1 MPTQDDLIDKLA
13 DCEGFEWDTSN
24 ADKIWQRHQVS
35 TTECEEVFLNHSLI
49 VGADEAH
56 SEFEDRLYALGS
68 SDIGRL
74 LFAAFT
80 IRRRLIR
87 VISARDMSRQE
98 RRIFKLA
105 I

>member
-1 MPTQDDLIDKLA
+1 VPIQDDLLNRLA
-13 DCEGFEWDTSN
+13 DCEGFEWDTWN
-24 ADKIWQRHQVS
+24 ADKVWQRHQVS
-35 TTECEEVFLNHSLI
+35 TTECEELFLNHPLI
-49 VGADEAH
+49 VEADTAH

-74 LFAAFT
+74 LFVAFT
-80 IRRRLIR
+80 IRGRLIR
-87 VISARDMSRQE
+87 VVSAREMSRQE